1 MNKHITDLKIN
12 AYINSGAFC
21 PADADESV
29 KKQYLQVIGIE
40 DNGTTVR
47 FNANLAAN
55 HLIKHTNIALLN
67 NNELAIYNGFFFE
80 INNADLILK
89 RIIKRLL
96 NCVGNYWNTRREK
109 EVIEALKRIPDFQV
123 ENMDYQNIINLRN
136 GVLNLNDLSLNPHS
150 PDYLCSY
157 MLDTEYDSE
166 AGCPKWLD
174 FLNQIFLKDQSLID
188 LLQEIFGA
196 CISNAR
202 TSKAAIFYGSG
213 ANGKSVV
220 ANILEY
226 LCGSNNVAH
235 LGLDR
240 FQSTFGL
247 QSLIGK
253 KLNIATELETGNT
266 KIITSNFKAIVTGDS
281 VQVNIKYQAPL
292 ETVLNCKLVFLTN
305 NLPDTADTS
314 NGYIRRLLIVP
325 FNYTV
330 PENQRDVFLTDK
342 LKKEISGILNW
353 SIEGMLRL
361 QKNNCI
367 FTQSP
372 AAQECL
378 KAYQNAI
385 NNTSEFFLSCFTKH
399 SDGKLRKSQIY
410 DYYVQ
415 YCTLNGESYSNRA
428 DFWRSLKS
436 HFADKGEQMQIKRIN
451 GIDHLCGYKYNNVHS
466 NTESHIDLNGDI
478 SINF

>member
-136 GVLNLNDLSLNPHS
+136 GVLNLNDLSLNLHS

-166 AGCPKWLD
+166 AWCPEWLS
-174 FLNQIFLKDQSLID
+174 FLNEIFLGDQSLID

-196 CISNAR
+196 CISNAP

-235 LGLDR
+235 LSLDR
-240 FQSTFGL
+240 FQSQFGL

-266 KIITSNFKAIVTGDS
+266 KITTANFKAIVSGDP

-305 NLPDTADTS
+305 NLPDTLDTS
-314 NGYIRRLLIVP
+314 YGYIRRLLIVP

-330 PENQRDVFLTDK
+330 PEDKRDVFLTDK
-342 LKKEISGILNW
+342 LKKEIIGILNW
-353 SIEGMLRL
+353 SIQGMLRL
-361 QKNNCI
+361 QENNFI

-372 AAQECL
+372 AALECL
-378 KAYQNAI
+378 TSYKNSI
-385 NNTSEFFLSCFTKH
+385 NNTGEFFLSCFTKQ
-399 SDGKLRKSQIY
+399 SNGKVRKSQVY

-415 YCTLNGESYSNRA
+415 YCALNGEPCSNRN
-428 DFWRSLKS
+428 DFWRALKS
-436 HFADKGEQMQIKRIN
+436 YFADKGELMKIKRIN
-451 GIDHLCGYKYNNVHS
+451 GIDHICGYKYNTDTIS
-466 NTESHIDLNGDI
+466 NYTDDFTVNL
-478 SINF
+478 